1 MLSARGCARGYVD
14 GQNVTLEARW
24 AEGRRERFPEL
35 IGDLI
40 RRKVSVILAIS
51 VPAALAA
58 KNGTNTIPIVFIA
71 TDPVGLGLARPGGNL
86 TGMSLFLGE
95 EFRAFMLGPI
105 FPKLPGPAARPPL
118 TRRRPRGAERR

>member
-1 MLSARGCARGYVD
+1 VKRREFITLFGGATAMWPLSAWAQQPPVPVIGFLGAEAAITNQHFFDAFREGLRERGYVD

-58 KNGTNTIPIVFIA
+58 KNGTNTIPIVFS
-71 TDPVGLGLARPGGNL
+71 DRSRGLGTRP
-86 TGMSLFLGE
+86 
-95 EFRAFMLGPI
+95 
-105 FPKLPGPAARPPL
+105 
-118 TRRRPRGAERR
+118 